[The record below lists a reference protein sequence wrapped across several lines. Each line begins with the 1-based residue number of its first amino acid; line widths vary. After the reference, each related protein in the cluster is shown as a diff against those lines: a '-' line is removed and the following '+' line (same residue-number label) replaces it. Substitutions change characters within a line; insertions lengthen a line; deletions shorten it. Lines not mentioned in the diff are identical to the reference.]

1 MISKFLLIHPCSIRV
16 SSVAENGEASSGA
29 DSLINPYREHR
40 LVAEHAARE
49 AGQLLLG
56 LHGKV
61 AAREKQ
67 PGDLVTEA
75 DSASQRWIAEI
86 LSGAFPDSTLLA
98 EEDGAEPDPSNPWR
112 WIVDPLDGTTNFAHG
127 FPFWCVS
134 IALEHQG
141 ELVVGVIHNPISG
154 ETFGATRGQGAE
166 LNGEPI
172 RASSAARL
180 YDSLI
185 STGLP
190 TPFEPD
196 ADRTLAFFRRMSIG
210 THSIRRT
217 GSTALN
223 LAYVASG
230 AFDVFFATKI
240 NPWDVAAGVVL
251 VREAGGAVTAVSGA
265 PYDMYQL
272 EILATNGQVHGET
285 IGALAEAWPTE
296 TT

>member
-1 MISKFLLIHPCSIRV
+1 LT
-16 SSVAENGEASSGA
+16 
-29 DSLINPYREHR
+29 DPYREHR
-40 LVAEHAARE
+40 RVAEHAARE
-49 AGQLLLG
+49 AGGVLTSLY
-56 LHGKV
+56 GKV
-61 AAREKQ
+61 VAREKQ

-75 DSASQRWIAEI
+75 DSASQRRIAEI
-86 LSGAFPDSTLLA
+86 LAQAFPDSTLLA

-112 WIVDPLDGTTNFAHG
+112 WIVDPLDGTINFAHG

-141 ELVVGVIHNPISG
+141 DLVVGVIHNPLTG
-154 ETFGATRGQGAE
+154 HTFGATKGQGAE
-166 LNGEPI
+166 LDGQPMKVSG
-172 RASSAARL
+172 ASSL

-196 ADRTLAFFRRMSIG
+196 ADRTLAMFRRMSIG

-230 AFDVFFATKI
+230 AFEVFFATKI

-251 VREAGGAVTAVSGA
+251 VREAGGSVTAVSGGT
-265 PYDMYQL
+265 YDMYTL
-272 EILATNGQVHGET
+272 EILATNGRVHPEA
-285 IGALAEAWPTE
+285 IRALAEAWTSE
-296 TT
+296 GG

>member
-1 MISKFLLIHPCSIRV
+1 MS
-16 SSVAENGEASSGA
+16 
-29 DSLINPYREHR
+29 DPYREHR
-40 LVAEHAARE
+40 LVAEQAARE
-49 AGQLLLG
+49 AGALLLG
-56 LHGKV
+56 LYGKV

-75 DSASQRWIAEI
+75 DSASQRRIAEI
-86 LSGAFPDSTLLA
+86 LAGAFPDSTLLA
-98 EEDGAEPDPSNPWR
+98 EEDGAVPDPDNPWR
-112 WIVDPLDGTTNFAHG
+112 WIVDPLDGTINFAHG

-134 IALEHQG
+134 IALEHAG
-141 ELVVGVIHNPISG
+141 ELVVGVIHNPLTG
-154 ETFGATRGQGAE
+154 QTFGATKGQGAE
-166 LNGEPI
+166 LDGRSI
-172 RASSAARL
+172 KVSRAARL

-196 ADRTLAFFRRMSIG
+196 ADRTLALFRRMSIG

-251 VREAGGAVTAVSGA
+251 VREAGGSVTTIAGGS
-265 PYDMYQL
+265 YDMYNF
-272 EILATNGQVHGET
+272 EILATNGQVHEET
-285 IGALAEAWPTE
+285 VETLAEAWPE
-296 TT
+296 MR